1 MANLDE
7 FKQFVRTIPGI
18 RNEVLDG
25 HYTWQQLYEI
35 YTIYGEKDKVFERYV
50 NETKEKDQS
59 LDLSKLMFILK
70 NIDLDAVSRSLDGVQ
85 KLLNIVVKMN
95 DKETDENSF
104 YKDRRL

>member
-1 MANLDE
+1 M
-7 FKQFVRTIPGI
+7 
-18 RNEVLDG
+18 LDG

-85 KLLNIVVKMN
+85 KILNIVVKMN
-95 DKETDENSF
+95 DKGSDEDSF

>member
-85 KLLNIVVKMN
+85 KILNIVVKMN
-95 DKETDENSF
+95 DKGSDEESF